1 MDVYLKEVAT
11 GDIYEGE
18 ILETIP
24 KELPFKKDGWK
35 FAWRQLAKT
44 EGAMLF
50 KITLKDSPKKLEG
63 LLLLTLVNDE
73 LLYMNNIEVAPHN
86 FGSKG
91 QYENV
96 AGSLIAFACHK
107 SLELGQGNYAG
118 FLSFDT
124 KTALVSIY
132 QEKYGAK
139 TAVGLKMYI
148 DEIGGQKLIDR
159 YLNIDSSTQID
170 IEDE

>member
-1 MDVYLKEVAT
+1 MDVILKEVAT
-11 GDIYEGE
+11 GEIYEGQ
-18 ILETIP
+18 ILEVIP
-24 KELPFKKDGWK
+24 KELPFKKEGWK
-35 FAWRQLAKT
+35 FAWRSLARIK
-44 EGAMLF
+44 GVMLF
-50 KITLKDSPKKLEG
+50 KLTIKDSPKKLEG

-96 AGSLIAFACHK
+96 AGSLISFACHK
-107 SLELGQGNYAG
+107 SLELGKGNYVG

-139 TAVGLKMYI
+139 VAIGLKMYI
-148 DEIGGQKLIDR
+148 DEIQGEKLIKK
-159 YLNIDSSTQID
+159 YLNTDSDIKID